1 VSAPHAVADLL
12 RRRGR
17 RGRGW
22 RAGTGGRGSRPPA
35 NSPRVSRL
43 ESDAG
48 VVREGLEAGRESALA
63 VLRPLAA

>member
-1 VSAPHAVADLL
+1 
-12 RRRGR
+12 
-17 RGRGW
+17 
-22 RAGTGGRGSRPPA
+22 
-35 NSPRVSRL
+35 VSRL